1 MQRSVI
7 RNVGSISKC
16 SPKRG
21 WMLVR
26 HHVSRGYSLFM
37 YTIYYHHYPN
47 PKKQNRRKTSHGK
60 NPREVV
66 NVTNKRFFFLGLA
79 LFAENVSKL
88 RDVGNNLGIIKGFQP
103 CFSVHQTSCLSSN

>member
-37 YTIYYHHYPN
+37 YTIYYHQYPN
-47 PKKQNRRKTSHGK
+47 PKNKTEEKLHMEK
-60 NPREVV
+60 KPREVV
-66 NVTNKRFFFLGLA
+66 NVTNKIFFFLGLA

-88 RDVGNNLGIIKGFQP
+88 RDVGDNLGIIKGFQP
-103 CFSVHQTSCLSSN
+103 WFSVHQTSCLSSN